1 MICGCGNNDGI
12 DKYSEILSGLLAKSY
27 DLRALPEGGHKIE
40 HPEELSDDI
49 FNAAARLHESHVRAL
64 WNHRSEKK
72 SPQREAAIENH
83 SNAIK
88 NLSYELN
95 HNYGDETGIN
105 IMFTVPTSNKQ
116 QKQGKLSMRTYNSK
130 TNDSRKFNSKRL
142 GGKPDKHEG
151 LTMLYARGDS
161 RFSQFKEDP
170 EYTHVRIAARNM
182 AQHVL
187 NNYKKFGLKE
197 PNEEQQYLF
206 GIEKKRNGTWG
217 YNPAKSKLSNRTTL
231 SDYLN
236 VPFQSKTPGY
246 SKGTD
251 RVANFFYDT
260 QRPIGRDEQGH
271 DKLPGVFT
279 DYRGVDRFSTP
290 MVTIGAK
297 KAMRDTG
304 YSRLLE
310 RRENDIEPYFKVAK
324 TTAHMFHP
332 SLIKPGDPEYNESL
346 PGQYRSMAR
355 GARPVFSHDEVEA
368 VLKNI
373 ANENA
378 INSPL
383 NEKMKTAKMT
393 SCDCPSCALDQFVYP
408 THSWYDIQH
417 DDAAFHS
424 TSHPLTREAFITHLP
439 TGYVGDQRV
448 TDLGIR
454 GVKTPH
460 RTFWGTDHAKAFIKH
475 AIALAKD
482 EGNKLYSG
490 IDTFLH
496 KNLPSYSMD
505 YLREK
510 TNKNLQP
517 ANELTDIREL

>member
-1 MICGCGNNDGI
+1 MICGCGHNDYI
-12 DKYSEILSGLLAKSY
+12 DKYGEILSGLLAKSY
-27 DLRALPEGGHKIE
+27 DLRALPQGGHKVD

-49 FNAAARLHESHVRAL
+49 YNATARLHEGHVRAL
-64 WNHRSEKK
+64 WKHRGEKP

-130 TNDSRKFNSKRL
+130 KTDSRKFNSRRFGSAQDDLKKL
-142 GGKPDKHEG
+142 N
-151 LTMLYARGDS
+151 LLYARGDS

-182 AQHVL
+182 AHHVL
-187 NNYKKFGLKE
+187 DNYKKFGLKE

-206 GIEKKRNGTWG
+206 GIEKKRNGDWG
-217 YNPAKSKLSNRTTL
+217 YNPAKSKLGNRTTL

-246 SKGTD
+246 SRGTD

-260 QRPIGRDEQGH
+260 YRPIGRDENGH
-271 DKLPGVFT
+271 DKLPGVFK
-279 DYRGVDRFSTP
+279 DYKGVERFASP
-290 MVTIGAK
+290 MVTIGKK
-297 KAMRDTG
+297 KAMRDYG
-304 YSRLLE
+304 YAKLLSE
-310 RRENDIEPYFKVAK
+310 RENDIEPYFNVAK
-324 TTAHMFHP
+324 RTAHFFHP

-346 PGQYRSMAR
+346 PGQYRGMAP
-355 GARPVFSHDEVEA
+355 GVRPNFSHDEVEA

-373 ANENA
+373 AHENA
-378 INSPL
+378 IYSPL

-393 SCDCPSCALDQFVYP
+393 SCDCPSCTLDQFVNP
-408 THSWYDIQH
+408 THSWFDVQH

-424 TSHPLTREAFITHLP
+424 SGHPLTREAFITHLP
-439 TGYVGDQRV
+439 TGYVGSQRV
-448 TDLGIR
+448 TNLGIR
-454 GVKTPH
+454 AVKTPH
-460 RTFWGTDHAKAFIKH
+460 RTFWGTDHAKAYIQH
-475 AIALAKD
+475 SNQLAKD
-482 EGNKLYSG
+482 EGYKLYSG
-490 IDTFLH
+490 VDAFLDN
-496 KNLPSYSMD
+496 NLPTYNMD

-510 TNKNLQP
+510 TKKNLQP
-517 ANELTDIREL
+517 SDESTDIREL